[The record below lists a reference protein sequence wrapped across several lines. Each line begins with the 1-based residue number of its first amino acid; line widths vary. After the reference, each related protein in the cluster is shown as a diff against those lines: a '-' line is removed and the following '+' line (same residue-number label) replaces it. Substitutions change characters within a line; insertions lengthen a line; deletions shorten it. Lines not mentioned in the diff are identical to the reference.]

1 MYAPVQILM
10 ADGHLQRRERFI
22 LSCGLALG
30 LGVTLVPQIATNN
43 NLWPSYADKDS
54 AAYIIQ
60 TSVMSILSS
69 GFLITALTTI
79 LLNLILPYDQ
89 ATVEKKAAIAMMTEG
104 DMKQIMMC
112 VPSSP
117 LLPFSVDQCQRQG
130 STLCA
135 QFCVPPSAVTVEMM
149 PSSALEGEERGSLD
163 DRDTEGRRPSC
174 ILRQE
179 TV

>member
-1 MYAPVQILM
+1 M

-43 NLWPSYADKDS
+43 NLWPRYADKGS
-54 AAYIIQ
+54 VASIIQ

-69 GFLITALTTI
+69 GFLLTALTTI

-89 ATVEKKAAIAMMTEG
+89 ATAEKEAAVAMMTDG
-104 DMKQIMMC
+104 NKKQILSA
-112 VPSSP
+112 PSIP
-117 LLPFSVDQCQRQG
+117 LIPFSMDQCQRQG

-163 DRDTEGRRPSC
+163 DRDTEGRRPSSFSQ
-174 ILRQE
+174 LD